1 MDRAMKSGCVCFVF
15 TIGLLTAIGP
25 ADAHHSMA
33 AVFDFSQRISVT
45 GTLTSVD
52 WRNPH
57 IYLYVEATNDEDE
70 TGSWAFEGP
79 SPVVF
84 RNMEAAGKEDFESAV
99 GASVVVDASLAR
111 DGSMTGLIRTIEFP
125 DGRRITLC
133 PNNC

>member
-1 MDRAMKSGCVCFVF
+1 MTAMRFRNPL
-15 TIGLLTAIGP
+15 ILLLLPCGVL
-25 ADAHHSMA
+25 AHHSMA

-57 IYLYVEATNDEDE
+57 IYIYVDAAGDEGE
-70 TGSWAFEGP
+70 TESWAFEGP

-84 RNMEAAGKEDFESAV
+84 RNLQDAGKEDFESAI
-99 GASVVVDASLAR
+99 GASIVVDASRAR
-111 DGSMTGLIRTIEFP
+111 DGSMSGLIRTIAFP